1 MENVCVVGSA
11 FDPYVENWK
20 FISTEEKMYLLCKNA
35 KKFKMMIIKI
45 INKHNNQ
52 NKTLNETELS
62 KSIWHKDSGLYLISE
77 LDRKG
82 L

>member
-1 MENVCVVGSA
+1 MLRTENLLVQRKKCT
-11 FDPYVENWK
+11 Y
-20 FISTEEKMYLLCKNA
+20 LCKNGQ
-35 KKFKMMIIKI
+35 KFKMMIIKI